1 MVGLVGSTLRIVA
14 EGGRGMGATLDLTRM
29 AAIVDLGT
37 EEVREFP
44 PRAEPLLTPLLEVLQ
59 AVNRIRIEYGADPI
73 YELPKAE
80 PAWKP
85 ASTCVLQ
92 RALADLGVAVV
103 DYDRAYGKGI
113 TIEHG
118 LADFIR
124 DFDAGKYPELLERTS
139 YKRAGHK
146 PSSPWRPPEPILCS
160 APLFHAK
167 RYCTGQNGPRPTS
180 TETVPQVAR

>member
-1 MVGLVGSTLRIVA
+1 MASHVCSRRHGSPALHSRCEHGRDGRSCNGA
-14 EGGRGMGATLDLTRM
+14 ER
-29 AAIVDLGT
+29 
-37 EEVREFP
+37 
-44 PRAEPLLTPLLEVLQ
+44 PRASASGRAASHAVARGSE

-92 RALADLGVAVV
+92 RAFADLGVAVV

-124 DFDAGKYPELLERTS
+124 DFDAGKYPELLER
-139 YKRAGHK
+139 
-146 PSSPWRPPEPILCS
+146 S
-160 APLFHAK
+160 A
-167 RYCTGQNGPRPTS
+167 
-180 TETVPQVAR
+180 